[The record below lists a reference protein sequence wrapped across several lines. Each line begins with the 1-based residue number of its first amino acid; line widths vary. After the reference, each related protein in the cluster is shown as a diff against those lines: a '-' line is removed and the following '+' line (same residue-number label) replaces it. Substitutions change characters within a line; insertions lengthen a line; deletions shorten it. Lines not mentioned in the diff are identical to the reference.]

1 MTRKLPAFRYFCAVI
16 SLYMFFIALFPVF
29 AAFVSWVV
37 FKIFTLILLQGFY
50 KKRNE
55 LARTVADL
63 IAEQDPAQ
71 KLEHMISAEKIKAY
85 EPLIGEKISAFLDQK
100 LQKKIPVLAMFS
112 GDKLMLQAKEVVM
125 EEIMESLP
133 ALMQE
138 IAHKELNNEQIA
150 AKISTG
156 ISQLP
161 GAEWERKV
169 NTLLS
174 PVLSK
179 IQMAA
184 AVLGFI
190 LGILFVLFLVLY
202 YYIFLQGVK

>member
-1 MTRKLPAFRYFCAVI
+1 
-16 SLYMFFIALFPVF
+16 MFFIALFPVF

-37 FKIFTLILLQGFY
+37 FKIFTVILLQGFY

-63 IAEQDPAQ
+63 IAEQDLA
-71 KLEHMISAEKIKAY
+71 KNLEHMIAADKIKAY
-85 EPLIGEKISAFLDQK
+85 EPLIGEKISHFLDQK
-100 LQKKIPVLAMFS
+100 LQKKMPVLAMFS

-138 IAHKELNNEQIA
+138 IARKEFTQEQISDKVSTA
-150 AKISTG
+150 ISK
-156 ISQLP
+156 LP

-169 NTLLS
+169 NTLLG
-174 PVLSK
+174 PILSK

-184 AVLGFI
+184 AILGFI

-202 YYIFLQGVK
+202 YYIFLQQVK

>member
-1 MTRKLPAFRYFCAVI
+1 
-16 SLYMFFIALFPVF
+16 MFFIALFPVF

-37 FKIFTLILLQGFY
+37 FKIFTVILLQGFY

-63 IAEQDPAQ
+63 IAEQDLA
-71 KLEHMISAEKIKAY
+71 KNLEHMIAADKIKVY
-85 EPLIGEKISAFLDQK
+85 EPLIGEKISHFLDQK
-100 LQKKIPVLAMFS
+100 LQKKMPVLAMFS

-138 IAHKELNNEQIA
+138 IVQNEFTHEQISDKVSTA
-150 AKISTG
+150 ISK
-156 ISQLP
+156 LP

-169 NTLLS
+169 NTLLE
-174 PVLSK
+174 PILSK

-184 AVLGFI
+184 AILGFI

-202 YYIFLQGVK
+202 YYIFLQQVK

>member
-1 MTRKLPAFRYFCAVI
+1 MPAFRYFCALI
-16 SLYMFFIALFPVF
+16 SLFMFFIALFPVF
-29 AAFVSWVV
+29 AAFISWIV
-37 FKIFTLILLQGFY
+37 FKIFTIILLQGFY

-55 LARTVADL
+55 LARTIADL
-63 IAEQDPAQ
+63 IAEQDLA
-71 KLEHMISAEKIKAY
+71 KNLEHMISAEKIKTY
-85 EPLIGEKISAFLDQK
+85 EPLIGEKISTFLDQK

-133 ALMQE
+133 ALLQE
-138 IAHKELNNEQIA
+138 IAHKEFNNEQIA
-150 AKISTG
+150 AKVSTG

-161 GAEWERKV
+161 GAEWEHKV
-169 NTLLS
+169 NTLLG
-174 PVLSK
+174 PILSK

-190 LGILFVLFLVLY
+190 LGILCILFLFLY
-202 YYIFLQGVK
+202 EYIFLQGVK

>member
-1 MTRKLPAFRYFCAVI
+1 MHAFKYFCAFNRP
-16 SLYMFFIALFPVF
+16 YMFFIALFPVF
-29 AAFVSWVV
+29 AAFISWVV

-55 LARTVADL
+55 LART
-63 IAEQDPAQ
+63 IAELIVEQDVAKNLDQIITP
-71 KLEHMISAEKIKAY
+71 EKIKIY
-85 EPLIGEKISAFLDQK
+85 EPLIGERITNFLDQK
-100 LQKKIPVLAMFS
+100 LQKKIPVVAMFS

-138 IAHKELNNEQIA
+138 IAREEFSKEQITD
-150 AKISTG
+150 KVSTA
-156 ISQLP
+156 INKLP
-161 GAEWERKV
+161 GVEWERKV
-169 NTLLS
+169 NKLLA

-190 LGILFVLFLVLY
+190 LGILFVLFLMLY